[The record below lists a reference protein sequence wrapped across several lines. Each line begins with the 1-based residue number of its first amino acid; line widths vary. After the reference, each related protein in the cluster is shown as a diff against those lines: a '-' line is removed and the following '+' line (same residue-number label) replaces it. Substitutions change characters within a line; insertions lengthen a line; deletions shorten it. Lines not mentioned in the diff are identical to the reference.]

1 MIHFLIQTPSS
12 WPLTLLLLI
21 SISGFILPCCSQ
33 RYLSCSGANTGHP
46 NLNSNI
52 NFLLDSLISHASS
65 RTFYTETSNGI
76 HGLFL
81 CRGDVPNE
89 TCRTCIE
96 GASQQIKVDC
106 ASQTNGTI
114 GFDECMLRFSV
125 VNFFGI
131 LEMSPRILLYNS
143 LNQSTFEDRDFVD
156 LALVSNLVRDAKNAN
171 SMFKEGEVNIVGVD
185 QRFGLA
191 QCTRDIGKRDCEIC
205 LTNLVDYAKGC
216 CLRQRGWRVLA
227 PNCNLRVE
235 AFRFY
240 GIPTPSLPLDEEGG
254 SRTRIIVI
262 TVSTVAATAVLLG
275 LLLGSFLWRKK
286 RREMDRS
293 DEFPLRNGSDQQPV
307 YSLRQHFDETN
318 HDNDGDMHYFNFS
331 TLKAATNNFSDV
343 NKLGEG
349 GFGPVY
355 KGKLMGGE
363 EVAVKR
369 LSTKS
374 SQGHEE
380 FKNEAKVI
388 WKLQHKNLV
397 RLLGCCVEGGEKLL
411 VYEYMANTSLDA
423 FLFDPLKCKQLDFLK
438 RENIVNGIAR
448 GILYLHEDSRLKII
462 HRDLKASNVLLD
474 DEMNPKISDFGTA
487 RIFGGKQI
495 DASTNRIVGTYG
507 YMAPEYAMEGVFSVK
522 SDVYSFGV
530 LMLEVMSGKKNIGFL
545 NMDRAQNLLSY
556 AWELWSEGRAEEMID
571 KNLSGECPESEAVK
585 WIHIGLLCVQEDPN
599 IRPTMSMVV
608 LMLGSKSIQLP
619 QPSKPPFLTSRGSLS
634 RYQSST
640 TETGTGLHTTD
651 QSSTSASI

>member
-1 MIHFLIQTPSS
+1 MD
-12 WPLTLLLLI
+12 
-21 SISGFILPCCSQ
+21 SQ

-240 GIPTPSLPLDEEGG
+240 GIPTPSLPLDEEGEG
-254 SRTRIIVI
+254 MH
-262 TVSTVAATAVLLG
+262 
-275 LLLGSFLWRKK
+275 
-286 RREMDRS
+286 RRE
-293 DEFPLRNGSDQQPV
+293 Q
-307 YSLRQHFDETN
+307 
-318 HDNDGDMHYFNFS
+318 
-331 TLKAATNNFSDV
+331 
-343 NKLGEG
+343 NKDHSHH
-349 GFGPVY
+349 
-355 KGKLMGGE
+355 
-363 EVAVKR
+363 R
-369 LSTKS
+369 INSCRDCS
-374 SQGHEE
+374 SARPIAWLI
-380 FKNEAKVI
+380 FM
-388 WKLQHKNLV
+388 
-397 RLLGCCVEGGEKLL
+397 EK
-411 VYEYMANTSLDA
+411 
-423 FLFDPLKCKQLDFLK
+423 K
-438 RENIVNGIAR
+438 
-448 GILYLHEDSRLKII
+448 
-462 HRDLKASNVLLD
+462 
-474 DEMNPKISDFGTA
+474 
-487 RIFGGKQI
+487 
-495 DASTNRIVGTYG
+495 
-507 YMAPEYAMEGVFSVK
+507 
-522 SDVYSFGV
+522 
-530 LMLEVMSGKKNIGFL
+530 
-545 NMDRAQNLLSY
+545 
-556 AWELWSEGRAEEMID
+556 
-571 KNLSGECPESEAVK
+571 
-585 WIHIGLLCVQEDPN
+585 
-599 IRPTMSMVV
+599 
-608 LMLGSKSIQLP
+608 
-619 QPSKPPFLTSRGSLS
+619 
-634 RYQSST
+634 
-640 TETGTGLHTTD
+640 ETG
-651 QSSTSASI
+651 